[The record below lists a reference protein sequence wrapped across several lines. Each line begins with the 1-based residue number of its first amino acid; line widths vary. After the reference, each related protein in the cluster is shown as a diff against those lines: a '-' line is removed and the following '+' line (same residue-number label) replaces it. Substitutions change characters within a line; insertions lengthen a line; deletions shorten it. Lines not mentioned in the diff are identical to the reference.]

1 MEQLSLVRRIIILKG
16 LLFDEPGKVVPRAEI
31 LEQLWGYPPRR
42 AADLRVV
49 DVYVARL
56 RGKLEPDPRN
66 PELILTVRGIGY
78 ASQRVGETA
87 TSLAS

>member
-1 MEQLSLVRRIIILKG
+1 MGLSSKESCRFKSCRCLCS
-16 LLFDEPGKVVPRAEI
+16 E
-31 LEQLWGYPPRR
+31 
-42 AADLRVV
+42 
-49 DVYVARL
+49 L

>member
-1 MEQLSLVRRIIILKG
+1 MSKINWNFENTYFYLSKSFKEDIK
-16 LLFDEPGKVVPRAEI
+16 PVP
-31 LEQLWGYPPRR
+31 
-42 AADLRVV
+42 V
-49 DVYVARL
+49 
-56 RGKLEPDPRN
+56 RN

>member
-1 MEQLSLVRRIIILKG
+1 M
-16 LLFDEPGKVVPRAEI
+16 
-31 LEQLWGYPPRR
+31 
-42 AADLRVV
+42 

-87 TSLAS
+87 TSLASWSLFW